1 MKQVILYSMKGCPW
15 CDEMKKQ
22 LKENKIKFHNR
33 DIEKHAKEYDMFVEL
48 TGNDYVPAFMIVE
61 MKDEEAVGA
70 EMLVPEKDFDEIHEA
85 IEKVQNLIKD

>member
-1 MKQVILYSMKGCPW
+1 MKQVILYTMKGCPW
-15 CDEMKKQ
+15 CYEMKKQ

-33 DIEKHAKEYDMFVEL
+33 DIEKHSKEYDMFVEL
-48 TGNDYVPAFMIVE
+48 TGNDYVPAVMIVE

-70 EMLVPEKDFDEIHEA
+70 QMLVPEKDFDEIHEA